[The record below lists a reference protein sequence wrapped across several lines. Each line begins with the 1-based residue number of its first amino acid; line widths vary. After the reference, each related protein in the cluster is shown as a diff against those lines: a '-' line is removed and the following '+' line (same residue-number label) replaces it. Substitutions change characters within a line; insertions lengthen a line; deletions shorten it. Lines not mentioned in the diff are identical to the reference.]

1 QQFAQS
7 PEYENVEDDEKLSLF
22 LNDLALVSD
31 IDSLEEETSQVTLM
45 TLHAAKGLEF
55 PIVFLVGMEEGLF
68 PLLRANDDEADME
81 EERRL
86 AYVGITRAEEELYI
100 TNAISRTIYG
110 RTQFNRPSRFVDEI
124 EEDLLEPIGT
134 YAKRQIQ
141 SSDEFKASFG
151 QGMSAADFMKSR

>member
-1 QQFAQS
+1 MHSHQK
-7 PEYENVEDDEKLSLF
+7 YENVEDDEKLSLF

-110 RTQFNRPSRFVDEI
+110 RTNLI
-124 EEDLLEPIGT
+124 DLHALSMRLRKI
-134 YAKRQIQ
+134 YLSQ
-141 SSDEFKASFG
+141 SVPMPNANYNQATSLKPPLVKEC
-151 QGMSAADFMKSR
+151 RLLIL